1 MNGSLATS
9 KRNGISWT
17 YVVARATVLVTT
29 NYATRLRLMRR
40 DYSATYRVTVL
51 LIYLYMYIP
60 SQLSL
65 SIKHSEKF

>member
-40 DYSATYRVTVL
+40 DYSATCSTPHISVHVHT
-51 LIYLYMYIP
+51 IP
-60 SQLSL
+60 II
-65 SIKHSEKF
+65 IKHSENF